1 MRVDA
6 DARTKVLEL
15 LLLMTDR
22 PLKQADFKDILG
34 ADCPPE
40 PQLREEVL
48 AVGRALDERDAPIQ
62 LMEVADG
69 FQVASRT
76 TFSPWIRRLFKERTT
91 LRLSTSA
98 LETLSIAAYK
108 QPITRGEIEE
118 IRGVE
123 VTAVLETLMERK
135 LLKIVGRKE
144 TLGRPLLYGTT
155 MEFMRQFGLKSLED
169 LPKLDE
175 LLPPEQAET
184 PAAPAAPEAPPEGAS
199 PVPE

>member
-1 MRVDA
+1 MDA
-6 DARTKVLEL
+6 DARKKVLEL

-22 PLKQADFKDILG
+22 PLKHADFKDILG
-34 ADCPPE
+34 QDCPAE
-40 PQLREEVL
+40 AELREEVL
-48 AVGRALDERDAPIQ
+48 AVGRALDGQDSPLQ
-62 LMEVADG
+62 LMEVAEG
-69 FQVASRT
+69 FQVASRPA
-76 TFSPWIRRLFKERTT
+76 FSPWIRRLFKERTT

-98 LETLSIAAYK
+98 LETLSIVAYK
-108 QPITRGEIEE
+108 QPITRGEVEE

-155 MEFMRQFGLKSLED
+155 LEFMRQFGLKSLED

-175 LLPPEQAET
+175 LLPPEPAEPPVPAAAADAAEPSGET
-184 PAAPAAPEAPPEGAS
+184 PPPAE
-199 PVPE
+199 